1 VDGQQ
6 PEAHGH
12 KPGYGRV
19 LLQQAGRA
27 EQQEVAEQG
36 QKQRDRHVGEQRLAE
51 LRRAAARA
59 ARVEKGTL
67 REEACARPPQTAGGA
82 QQPYALVLDA

>member
-1 VDGQQ
+1 MDRQQ

-12 KPGYGRV
+12 KPGNGRV
-19 LLQQAGRA
+19 HLQQAGRA

-36 QKQRDRHVGEQRLAE
+36 QKPRDRHVGEQRLAE
-51 LRRAAARA
+51 LRRAAAR
-59 ARVEKGTL
+59 VEKGAL